1 MQQRGGQH
9 EQVMIVLWSEFL
21 ALWLDRTRRRAL
33 PLLLATLLLLI
44 PSLPARSA
52 CSCEI
57 PGEGH
62 LQMAHHHE
70 GENSEGEDHDHD
82 ECEAR
87 TAAKE
92 RGSVSSRNVGH
103 ARPAASSQ
111 STVSRSVTT
120 CCSCP
125 NAPAPSAVA
134 VTTASFNSHADNQ
147 TLVYAQVNVL
157 SLFSFHAL
165 TGLFGRAGP
174 PDRGKPEHLFLA
186 SLAGRAPPVSL

>member
-1 MQQRGGQH
+1 
-9 EQVMIVLWSEFL
+9 MIVLWSEFL

-33 PLLLATLLLLI
+33 PMLLATLLLLI

-52 CSCEI
+52 CSCEM

-70 GENSEGEDHDHD
+70 GENSEGEDHD
-82 ECEAR
+82 ECEAH
-87 TAAKE
+87 AAA
-92 RGSVSSRNVGH
+92 RGRGAVSSQVGH
-103 ARPAASSQ
+103 ARPAASRAVTLSQ
-111 STVSRSVTT
+111 NTVSRSMTT

-147 TLVYAQVNVL
+147 TLVYAQVSVL
-157 SLFSFHAL
+157 SPFSFDAL
-165 TGLFGRAGP
+165 TGLFERAGP